1 MRLPRPIDAATQAR
15 VSTEGRRCLNPPS
28 LQSPSVMSASLF
40 VRGLRRYGF
49 SNPPEAVTRLL
60 DGRHHL
66 ERFAMEQAGEVDYL
80 ITWRDNEFVGRV
92 SLTPCRRAGANRR
105 CLAFPKSPSCLRL
118 CLHFPAFMK

>member
-80 ITWRDNEFVGRV
+80 ITWRDEFVGRV
-92 SLTPCRRAGANRR
+92 SLTPCRRAGVNRR
-105 CLAFPKSPSCLRL
+105 WLRIAEVAFVP
-118 CLHFPAFMK
+118 PAVLTP

>member
-1 MRLPRPIDAATQAR
+1 
-15 VSTEGRRCLNPPS
+15 
-28 LQSPSVMSASLF
+28 
-40 VRGLRRYGF
+40 
-49 SNPPEAVTRLL
+49 VTRLL

-105 CLAFPKSPSCLRL
+105 CFAFPKILDNLATYCTRINQLSNDSG
-118 CLHFPAFMK
+118 H

>member
-1 MRLPRPIDAATQAR
+1 
-15 VSTEGRRCLNPPS
+15 
-28 LQSPSVMSASLF
+28 MSANLF

-66 ERFAMEQAGEVDYL
+66 EGSAMEQAGEVDYL
-80 ITWRDNEFVGRV
+80 ITWRDEFVGRV

-105 CLAFPKSPSCLRL
+105 CFAFPKSPSCLRL
-118 CLHFPAFMK
+118 CLYLPALMK